1 MKNVILTFLLAAAT
15 AFGAPD
21 KFRTDINPALIYHQ
35 GVLLLPQLS
44 DEDRKHVFETDWR
57 TRALDQRC
65 TDLVTTYRNTF
76 KMLRRAAASEVV
88 CEWGID
94 MSDGPAT
101 LLPALARF
109 KSIAQ
114 VVGLRARVHFAEGN
128 EEAAREE
135 LLATIAMA
143 RHVSKDGT
151 LISVLVQ
158 VAMES
163 LVASFI
169 AENFYQFTPETF
181 EQFAVRLNSG
191 PPHGSVQQSMAVEK
205 SSFYE
210 WLIQQVTRIEA
221 EASGNQQRLHAKV
234 RELWK
239 NHFSESESDKQAD
252 KIVDEWIAGTDGSA
266 AGLIGYVRQLEPFY
280 DEITHIVG
288 LPWSEYQIRYPEF
301 EKKTRVHS
309 NVLARD
315 FFSAIGNC
323 RKKEFTVQA
332 KLAMLQAAIAYK
344 LGGDAAFNAIADPFG
359 DGPFTFRRFT
369 LEGVDRGFEVESRLN
384 CRGFAEKLIIIE
396 KAGPAVRVDG
406 KTAGEKIP

>member
-1 MKNVILTFLLAAAT
+1 MKNVILTLLLGAAT

-35 GVLLLPQLS
+35 ALLMVPQLS
-44 DEDRKHVFETDWR
+44 DEDRKYVFQTDWR
-57 TRALDQRC
+57 TRALDERC
-65 TDLVTTYRNTF
+65 TNLVTSYRNVF
-76 KMLRRAAASEVV
+76 KMLRRAAASEVP
-88 CEWGID
+88 CDWGID

-114 VVGLRARVHFAEGN
+114 VVGLRARVYFAEGN
-128 EEAAREE
+128 QEAAREE
-135 LLATIAMA
+135 LLATLAMA
-143 RHVSKDGT
+143 RNISKDGT
-151 LISVLVQ
+151 LISVMVQ
-158 VAMES
+158 VATES

-169 AENFYQFTPETF
+169 AENFYQFTPETLA
-181 EQFAVRLNSG
+181 ELASRLNAG

-210 WLIQQVTRIEA
+210 WLIQEVTRIEA
-221 EASGNQQRLHAKV
+221 EAGGNQQRLHAKV
-234 RELWK
+234 RDLWK
-239 NHFSESESDKQAD
+239 NHFSEAEKQTESDKV
-252 KIVDEWIAGTDGSA
+252 VDEWIRASDGSA
-266 AGLIGYVRQLEPFY
+266 AGLIAYVKQLAPFY
-280 DEITHIVG
+280 EEITEIAG

-301 EKKTRVHS
+301 EKKTRAHS

-323 RKKEFTVQA
+323 RKKELTIQTW
-332 KLAMLQAAIAYK
+332 LAMLQAAMAYK
-344 LGGDAAFNAIADPFG
+344 LHGDSAFNSIADPAG

-369 LEGVDRGFEVESRLN
+369 LEGVDRGFELESRLN
-384 CRGFAEKLIIIE
+384 TRGFQEKLIIVE
-396 KAGPAVRVDG
+396 KAGPAVHVNG